1 MCCLMS
7 TGKTI
12 LVVEDRNSSLKLFQD
27 LLDNKGYA
35 VVPITDGSLVE
46 DAVLRHR
53 PDLIVMDIQ
62 LPGKSG
68 LDIIPALKIHPDTRS
83 IPILAVSAFTMEG
96 DVARIMASGP
106 DAFMT
111 KPFNILDF
119 LKKVAELLASSDSV
133 KKAV

>member
-1 MCCLMS
+1 MLK
-7 TGKTI
+7 TKTI

-35 VVPITDGSLVE
+35 VVPVTDGALVE
-46 DAVLRHR
+46 DMVFRHS

-68 LDIIPALKIHPDTRS
+68 LEIIPALKANSETRA
-83 IPILAVSAFTMEG
+83 IPILAVSAFTMDS

-119 LKKVAELLASSDSV
+119 LANVADLLSKSDVVKKVV
-133 KKAV
+133 